1 MTNANSLLR
10 ELNHRVKN
18 NFQIIVSLMNLKK
31 RMLPPERR
39 EDIRFLQ
46 DHVQCMAVAYRLVY
60 ETGEMAEISVSELLS
75 EVVSELRQIAKLDI
89 GRIKLAGTP
98 IHEMM
103 GLDQAIAF
111 CLYLAVVLPPYLDRA
126 REATGTVTVYAM
138 VEARHL
144 TLSITGSWGEP
155 VAPDP
160 LRGRLREAYASQLQ
174 AEALP
179 PSDPSD
185 VRCRLPLD
193 ERRLSPV
200 QQVPPEI

>member
-1 MTNANSLLR
+1 MTNANALLR

-75 EVVSELRQIAKLDI
+75 EVVSELRQIAKLDL
-89 GRIKLAGTP
+89 GQIKLVGAP
-98 IHEMM
+98 IQEMM

-111 CLYLAVVLPPYLDRA
+111 GLYVAVVLPPYLDRA
-126 REATGTVTVYAM
+126 REAQGTVTVYAM

-144 TLSITGSWGEP
+144 TLSITGSWQEP
-155 VAPDP
+155 VTPDP

-174 AEALP
+174 AEVLP
-179 PSDPSD
+179 PCDPSD

-193 ERRLSPV
+193 ERRA
-200 QQVPPEI
+200 PPIQRVRAEI